1 MKSSALRKSQ
11 VLTPEALIQLT
22 SDTRKVTYQK
32 RKTLCME
39 NLHEVTTYGPLDSS
53 AGLCHGTSYSSL
65 WLPLDLVLEDAMD
78 LSQVHV
84 TSAIEILTGKIL
96 SVCLTLK

>member
-1 MKSSALRKSQ
+1 M
-11 VLTPEALIQLT
+11 
-22 SDTRKVTYQK
+22 
-32 RKTLCME
+32 
-39 NLHEVTTYGPLDSS
+39 YGPLASS

-84 TSAIEILTGKIL
+84 TSAIEILTGK
-96 SVCLTLK
+96 SCLYV